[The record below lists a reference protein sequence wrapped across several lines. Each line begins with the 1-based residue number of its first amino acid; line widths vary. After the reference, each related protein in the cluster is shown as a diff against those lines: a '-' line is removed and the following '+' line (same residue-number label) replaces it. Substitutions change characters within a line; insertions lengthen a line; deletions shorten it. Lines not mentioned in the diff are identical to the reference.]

1 MEGPFWLQACHDS
14 IGLNWGRVLGL
25 LPPSPSFFFFVFI
38 FLPGVAAAAA
48 AIFQGDHAFLLSCC
62 CCSHIAVA
70 SLRNSL
76 EEWIHCHNF
85 FFLFF
90 LFLFVFQSQ
99 VSREGDEHFFSL
111 KVEEW
116 IRGHAIARSSCR
128 LLQSA
133 KNASSLWQLKSESGP
148 RNCTIQLQA
157 SPEREERFFSLTVEE
172 WIRGRA
178 IARSGNLAFE
188 ILFAFHHSQTPR
200 RLLLLLVNILRY
212 QIERGCYSSI
222 NFSCSLN
229 CCIQLD

>member
-25 LPPSPSFFFFVFI
+25 LPPSPSFFSFVFI

-76 EEWIHCHNF
+76 EEWIRRHNF
-85 FFLFF
+85 YFILFF
-90 LFLFVFQSQ
+90 LSVCIPVAGF
-99 VSREGDEHFFSL
+99 SRRRWALILSESWGVNPGPRNCTIQLQTSPEREERFFSL
-111 KVEEW
+111 TVEEL

-133 KNASSLWQLKSESGP
+133 KNASSLWQLRSESGAA
-148 RNCTIQLQA
+148 QL
-157 SPEREERFFSLTVEE
+157 
-172 WIRGRA
+172 
-178 IARSGNLAFE
+178 
-188 ILFAFHHSQTPR
+188 HD
-200 RLLLLLVNILRY
+200 LVT
-212 QIERGCYSSI
+212 
-222 NFSCSLN
+222 
-229 CCIQLD
+229 